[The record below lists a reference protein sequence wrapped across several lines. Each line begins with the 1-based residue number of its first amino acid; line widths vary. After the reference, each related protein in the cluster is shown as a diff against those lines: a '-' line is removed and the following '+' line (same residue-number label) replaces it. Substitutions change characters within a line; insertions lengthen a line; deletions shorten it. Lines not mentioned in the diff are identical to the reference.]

1 MISLNSSLVYLMVKS
16 KKSYIQL
23 VIIGNGTFVLD
34 VLLLSTED
42 TSLYFFFIPTIRE
55 NIYYTEDQ
63 AFSSS
68 CDLAPPPPPLPSVS
82 SADDTQ
88 ED

>member
-1 MISLNSSLVYLMVKS
+1 MVKS

-42 TSLYFFFIPTIRE
+42 TSLNFFFIPTKRE
-55 NIYYTEDQ
+55 YFNVLYRGPGFLVVI
-63 AFSSS
+63 
-68 CDLAPPPPPLPSVS
+68 
-82 SADDTQ
+82 
-88 ED
+88 